1 MCVCLCVCV
10 CVCVCVCSGY
20 MTFAQVSEGIIRSL
34 DKETFDGEE
43 EACFAWGGG
52 SLFCLGRRKLV
63 LLGEEEAGFA
73 WLYASISKLLTAYI
87 LVLGPWK
94 KRASMRRSYKHA

>member
-1 MCVCLCVCV
+1 MCVCV

-34 DKETFDGEE
+34 DKETFD
-43 EACFAWGGG
+43 
-52 SLFCLGRRKLV
+52 
-63 LLGEEEAGFA
+63 GEEEAGFA